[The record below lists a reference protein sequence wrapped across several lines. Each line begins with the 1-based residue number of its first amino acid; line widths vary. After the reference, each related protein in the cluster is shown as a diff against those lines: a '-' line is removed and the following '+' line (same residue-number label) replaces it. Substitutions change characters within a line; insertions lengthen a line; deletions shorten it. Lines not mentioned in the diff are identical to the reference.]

1 MACGLHTALSSS
13 FWPPVPLLP
22 LFPFY
27 PFSSHSFNSPES
39 LSLSSW
45 WLKRQAMLVLLQRGG
60 GGVVLGIAEVDKA
73 ALGWPTYGHWPGRL
87 MVAVGGRAV
96 VVVVWGKRL
105 TLMCCQLDVGV
116 WNDFAHFQCLS
127 VRLTVRIL
135 RHLVQKRAGSLIS
148 QWNFMKKNGEFTEV
162 VLHYNRIEIIF

>member
-1 MACGLHTALSSS
+1 MTRCVGCTPHRRHPSGH
-13 FWPPVPLLP
+13 

-27 PFSSHSFNSPES
+27 PFSSHSSNPPES

-45 WLKRQAMLVLLQRGG
+45 WLKRQATLVLLQRGG
-60 GGVVLGIAEVDKA
+60 GGGVLGIAEVDQA
-73 ALGWPTYGHWPGRL
+73 ALGWPTYGHWQGRS
-87 MVAVGGRAV
+87 MVAVDGCAV

-105 TLMCCQLDVGV
+105 TMMCWRLDVGV
-116 WNDFAHFQCLS
+116 WNDFAHFVSDWL
-127 VRLTVRIL
+127 RIL

-148 QWNFMKKNGEFTEV
+148 QRNFMRKNGEFTEV